1 MAKIISVVNQKG
13 GVGKTT
19 TSIEI
24 ASFLTISDKRTL
36 LIDFDQQC
44 NATMYSQNIEDL
56 PKYTIWDVLNAK
68 CSTKEAIAKSKF
80 YDYIRGS
87 AELSKAEKTFLDH
100 DAIYYLGDILES
112 IQSDYD
118 YIIIDNSPSRNI
130 LLNMAYAAS
139 DAAVL
144 VSECDD
150 GSISGLTQ
158 IMGDIN
164 ALKTG
169 KHSVSHMIIA
179 GIVLNKYENTIMH
192 QISLET
198 LEMLK
203 EKWGIPEAFVCTV
216 RKTVKLSE
224 VKSFKT
230 TLQEGKNYFSNAAQD
245 FRMVI
250 HNVIAK
256 LEEK

>member
-1 MAKIISVVNQKG
+1 MAKIVSVVNQKG

-24 ASFLTISDKRTL
+24 ASFLTMSDKKVL
-36 LIDFDQQC
+36 LVDFDQQC
-44 NATMYSQNIEDL
+44 NATMYSKNTDNSC
-56 PKYTIWDVLNAK
+56 KYTIWDVLNAK
-68 CSTKEAIAKSKF
+68 CSTKNTISKSKY
-80 YDYIRGS
+80 YDYIMGS

-100 DAIYYLGDILES
+100 DAIYYLGDVLES
-112 IQSDYD
+112 VASDYD

-139 DAAVL
+139 DAAIL
-144 VSECDD
+144 VTECDD
-150 GSISGLTQ
+150 GSISGLKQ
-158 IMGDIN
+158 ILGDIN

-169 KHSVSHMIIA
+169 KHSVSHMKIA

-192 QISLET
+192 QTSLEA
-198 LEMLK
+198 LDMLK
-203 EKWGIPEAFVCTV
+203 EKWGIEDAFVSTV

-230 TLQEGKNYFSNAAQD
+230 TLQEGKNYFSSAAQD
-245 FRMVI
+245 FRMVV
-250 HNVIAK
+250 HNLMDN
-256 LEEK
+256 LEDK